1 MSLVKVTSEQLADLG
16 TQLAQGSAQVEEEL
30 ATMRSRVAP
39 LVAGEW
45 QGAAS
50 AAFHQSWE
58 DWAQSAAKLKEALD
72 SISTTLIH
80 ASQTYQQAEDAVQ
93 NAVTAH

>member
-1 MSLVKVTSEQLADLG
+1 MSMVKVTSEQLADLG
-16 TQLAQGSAQVEEEL
+16 AQLAQGSAQVEEQL

-45 QGAAS
+45 EGAAS

-58 DWAQSAAKLKEALD
+58 QWAQSAAQLKDALD
-72 SISTTLIH
+72 SISSTLNH
-80 ASQTYQQAEDAVQ
+80 AATTYQHAEDAVRTS
-93 NAVTAH
+93 VTAS

>member
-16 TQLAQGSAQVEEEL
+16 AQLAQGSASVEEQL
-30 ATMRSRVAP
+30 STMRSRVAP

-45 QGAAS
+45 EGAAS
-50 AAFHQSWE
+50 AAFHNSWE
-58 DWAQSAAKLKEALD
+58 EWARAAAQLKDALD
-72 SISTTLIH
+72 SISHTLVS
-80 ASQTYQQAEDAVQ
+80 AAQVYQQAEDSVR